1 VRPLAVAASLAL
13 LAGCGSSGG
22 SKGGW
27 SGPPRQNLDGQL
39 PIADFNDYLAGDGT
53 AFARSPIA
61 AVTEFLGLDR
71 SSAGVIDIRATSPG
85 EVRDDS
91 EVVATLSG
99 LLDDSVSTARYTV
112 ELHRNGQQLWS
123 VRAADWAQVCRPGR
137 GHLDF
142 SFKPCV

>member
-1 VRPLAVAASLAL
+1 L

-27 SGPPRQNLDGQL
+27 SGPPRQSLNGQL
-39 PIADFNDYLAGDGT
+39 PIADFNNYLAGNGK

-61 AVTEFLGLDR
+61 AVTEFLGLGTT
-71 SSAGVIDIRATSPG
+71 SAGLIDIRATFPG
-85 EVRDDS
+85 EVRNES
-91 EVVATLSG
+91 QVVATLNG
-99 LLDDSVSTARYTV
+99 LLDDSVGTARYTV
-112 ELHRNGQQLWS
+112 ELHQNAKQLWS
-123 VRAADWAQVCRPGR
+123 VSAADWAQVCRPGR